1 MVVSLCYHES
11 LSITVNEYAILMI
24 EQPSDSLRRK
34 KKRTMYPILRLEHNR
49 IAPARPET
57 SNDYLGTHTF
67 LPTED

>member
-1 MVVSLCYHES
+1 
-11 LSITVNEYAILMI
+11 
-24 EQPSDSLRRK
+24 
-34 KKRTMYPILRLEHNR
+34 MYPILRLEHNR